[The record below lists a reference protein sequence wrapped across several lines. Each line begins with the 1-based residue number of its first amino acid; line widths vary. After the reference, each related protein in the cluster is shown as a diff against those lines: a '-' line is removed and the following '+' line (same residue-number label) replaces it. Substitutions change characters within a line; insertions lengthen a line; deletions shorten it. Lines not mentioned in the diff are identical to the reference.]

1 MTQQQMVQEFRDTFG
16 VPTPKVPTVPDAETR
31 ELMCKLIVEESF
43 EFCEAA
49 GFNVLM
55 RDGKVIL
62 RKSDTNPNLAEM
74 MDATADLKYVTIG
87 AERFCGVDGDA
98 VFALVHQTN
107 MAKTW
112 TPEQVEAYQFDTKSP
127 PLHFEEVDGMFP
139 QWVAKN
145 PAGKIIKPADWKKPD
160 IEKELKR
167 QVGG

>member
-1 MTQQQMVQEFRDTFG
+1 MTQQEMVQEFRDTFG
-16 VPTPKVPTVPDAETR
+16 VPTPKVPTMPDLETR
-31 ELMCKLIVEESF
+31 RLMCKLIVEEAL

-49 GFNVLM
+49 GFDLSLDGEVLLTQ
-55 RDGKVIL
+55 RQAQ
-62 RKSDTNPNLAEM
+62 PNLNEM

-98 VFALVHQTN
+98 VFSVVHQTN

-112 TPEQVEAYQFDTKSP
+112 TPEQVEAYQFDTESP

-139 QWVAKN
+139 LWVARN
-145 PAGKIIKPADWKKPD
+145 AAGKIIKPDGWKKPD

-167 QVGG
+167 QAEK